1 MHSTMCLQALTLAL
15 ASLVIAQAQPQ
26 SQVPLAADSPDP
38 QNATVGS
45 LVYGIPLTQYVI
57 FANSIANM
65 SGGAWTTNSILHER
79 TLANSSYRTVV
90 RPNVDTLYSESLIDL
105 SAGELVATM
114 PVVTGRFVLWSF
126 YDVYGNNFCNIG
138 TTSGSRVVNYLL
150 TYRASN
156 PGCIALGSED
166 QYAGIVYMPTPY
178 ASSMIRIE
186 VDNSTDADY
195 VVKSIQPGF
204 ALTPGAAHEP
214 VAPRLTRALLNEG
227 LETLATSDIPQY
239 IMELTARVAGYNLP
253 EIEED
258 VASVQ
263 AMLQSAGIDGETL
276 SYSKQDDVDLPL
288 AYATAL
294 TQVSAVATAGGFF
307 IAFGNGWSALQPDVS
322 GDFHSHYVVR
332 AYVAI
337 EGYMQLNT
345 TEALYPTYNLTET
358 LSADNTYLVE
368 FYGKPPVTE
377 FWSLT
382 VYDETGFLVP
392 NDLGRYS
399 LNNRG
404 GMEYPNGDL
413 ISESPADSPC
423 PFYML
428 LQSTSH
434 DVSSEWESNWLPT
447 SADGAIFNFLMR
459 MYGPEQSLFNGTY
472 KYPKVTTVAV
482 NPPIPSTTCLV

>member
-1 MHSTMCLQALTLAL
+1 
-15 ASLVIAQAQPQ
+15 
-26 SQVPLAADSPDP
+26 
-38 QNATVGS
+38 
-45 LVYGIPLTQYVI
+45 
-57 FANSIANM
+57 
-65 SGGAWTTNSILHER
+65 
-79 TLANSSYRTVV
+79 
-90 RPNVDTLYSESLIDL
+90 
-105 SAGELVATM
+105 M

-138 TTSGSRVVNYLL
+138 TTSGSYLL

-166 QYAGIVYMPTPY
+166 QHAGIVYMPTPY
-178 ASSMIRIE
+178 ASSVIRIE
-186 VDNSTDADY
+186 VDNSTDIDY
-195 VVKSIQPGF
+195 VVKSVQPGF

-227 LETLATSDIPQY
+227 LESLATSDIPRY

-253 EIEED
+253 EVERD
-258 VASVQ
+258 VPWVQ
-263 AMLQSAGIDGETL
+263 AMLQSAGIDAGKL
-276 SYSKQDDVDLPL
+276 RYSKPDD
-288 AYATAL
+288 
-294 TQVSAVATAGGFF
+294 VSAVETAGGFF
-307 IAFGNGWSALQPDVS
+307 TSFGNGWSALQPAVS

-337 EGYMQLNT
+337 WGYMQLNT
-345 TEALYPTYNLTET
+345 TEALYPSYNLTET

-377 FWSLT
+377 FWSFT

-392 NDLGRYS
+392 NDLGRYA

-434 DVSSEWESNWLPT
+434 EVSSEWEFNWLPT
-447 SADGAIFNFLMR
+447 PADGGIFNFLMC

-472 KYPKVTTVAV
+472 MYPKVTTVSV
-482 NPPIPSTTCLV
+482 NPPIPSTTCLL